1 MYKQEGLFMAIVWTH
16 LITWIVITITTLL
29 GLLAKSH
36 NKVYQM
42 ITRVGY
48 LVIIGTGILLF
59 GHAWTVEPTLLIV
72 KVILAFI
79 LIALIEIGFARKN
92 TNRLT
97 TQAVWSV
104 IIFLIVVAII
114 GFGLS
119 GWYPFK

>member
-1 MYKQEGLFMAIVWTH
+1 
-16 LITWIVITITTLL
+16 
-29 GLLAKSH
+29 
-36 NKVYQM
+36 M